1 MTMGTTIGG
10 TQPPTI
16 STINVPDTA
25 EAGAPSTTT
34 AGTQSRPAA
43 DSQPDAR
50 QAEASKQHAND
61 NKPQNDVR
69 AGYVQQ
75 QLDKAYKN
83 SMPKA
88 PDPNKYVPKDA
99 QDASANTT
107 TKKEEPYTKATTFG
121 PSTSAVQD
129 AGRLSPNVEYQ
140 KLPEDLKSKMTK
152 GLWDG
157 LETRQRATLVDTY
170 SRMKSYGLWDEVKS
184 VTGQKE
190 APEKHVKIGKGEY
203 EVAGNSGSIIYQ
215 VKDAQKFQDKMVE
228 TGRLGLD
235 DGFMGK
241 EHAGQRSYRESSKT
255 DSKSLHVSVGPGNQI
270 DAHID
275 KISPVNVPEDG
286 KTSVNWQEGV
296 EHQRKELIPEKIRK
310 KTGGAGIII
319 DKPIQENRDAPHGA
333 EIKIG
338 VSVEIHGPVK
348 EKSVGKGDS
357 LQPAPEQMLN
367 KINQRL
373 DKSNV
378 YFPTPIGSNP
388 DHVPEPKEVA
398 KYMAAQMIDAARRGE
413 TRINM
418 DIPDYMNNKQDQA
431 RVLDEMRKIGEIVRS
446 EMIAANP
453 NLESVR
459 SMTVTFGT
467 YNQGGTVPVAN

>member
-1 MTMGTTIGG
+1 MGTTIGG

-25 EAGAPSTTT
+25 DAGAPSTTT
-34 AGTQSRPAA
+34 GGAQPGPAA
-43 DSQPDAR
+43 DPQAEAR
-50 QAEASKQHAND
+50 QAEASRQHAND

-83 SMPKA
+83 AMPKA

-99 QDASANTT
+99 NTNTT
-107 TKKEEPYTKATTFG
+107 PKKEEPYTKATTFG

-129 AGRLSPNVEYQ
+129 AGRLNPNVEYQ
-140 KLPEDLKSKMTK
+140 KLPDDLKSKMPK

-157 LETRQRATLVDTY
+157 LEQRQRATLVDTY

-203 EVAGNSGSIIYQ
+203 EVAGNSGSLIYQ
-215 VKDAQKFQDKMVE
+215 VKDAQKFQDKLVE
-228 TGRLGLD
+228 TGRFGLD

-255 DSKSLHVSVGPGNQI
+255 DSKSLHVSVGPGNQV

-275 KISPVNVPEDG
+275 KISPVNDPVDG
-286 KTSVNWQEGV
+286 KTSVNWQEGI
-296 EHQRKELIPEKIRK
+296 EHQRKELIPEKIRN
-310 KTGGAGIII
+310 KTGGAGIIV
-319 DKPIQENRDAPHGA
+319 DKPIQENRDGWHGA
-333 EIKIG
+333 ELKIG
-338 VSVEIHGPVK
+338 VNVEVRGPVK
-348 EKSVGKGDS
+348 EKKVGKGDS
-357 LQPAPEQMLN
+357 LEPAPEKMLN

-378 YFPTPIGSNP
+378 FFPTPIGSNP

-398 KYMAAQMIDAARRGE
+398 KYMAARMIEAARKGE
-413 TRINM
+413 TRISM
-418 DIPDYMNNKQDQA
+418 DIPDYLNDKQDQG
-431 RVLDEMRKIGEIVRS
+431 RVLEEMRKIGEIVRS

-459 SMTVTFGT
+459 NLTVTFGT
-467 YNQGGTVPVAN
+467 NKQGGTVSL